1 MIDLEKYSIID
12 WKKAKINDLKKADRT
27 PQFEQDLNNCW
38 FYSMCNNA
46 YYNLWNFK
54 LADAIEV
61 RTVMKKDGIKFH
73 VWGNAIVSWA
83 YIARYLSE
91 KLGKEIRCF
100 NISFYDTLQMAD
112 LLKKG
117 YCFEMSR
124 ISSPKIFSDNDKDWI
139 INEIHYYW
147 ENTGFHSTNIC
158 FDAEKKLFKEL
169 GTWWN
174 DSKHNIMYY
183 DLLKFWQCI
192 KTRAINSDFNFL
204 AELKDE

>member
-1 MIDLEKYSIID
+1 MIDLEKYALVD
-12 WKKAKINDLKKADRT
+12 WRKAKITKLNNDRK

-46 YYNLWNFK
+46 YFNLWSFN
-54 LADAIEV
+54 LWDAIDV
-61 RTVMKKDGIKFH
+61 RTIMKKDWIKFH

-83 YIARYLSE
+83 YIARYLSK

-100 NISFYDTLQMAD
+100 NISFYDTLAMAD
-112 LLKKG
+112 LLKKW

-147 ENTGFHSTNIC
+147 ENTGFHSVNIC
-158 FDAEKKLFKEL
+158 FDEDKKLFKEL
-169 GTWWN
+169 WTWWN
-174 DSKHNIMYY
+174 ESKHNEMYY
-183 DLLKFWQCI
+183 DLLKFGQCI
-192 KTRAINSDFNFL
+192 KTRAISSDFNFL
-204 AELKDE
+204 WELRDD